1 MVSVVDFKSRAIE
14 RLDGYRDNPRCL
26 PGLVYARYAAQ
37 PACRFR
43 SQPAPFK
50 KFALRTHKQHQMHL
64 QHRNTC
70 ISVLGL
76 LLQRLDMI
84 TREIVFVAPKY
95 GIRRPLYVA
104 EIARLTNLCSRT
116 VKRCLGSLVR
126 SRYLVRVENRMFLS
140 IALFRDLK
148 LDISY
153 TRLANQL
160 VGLAKKKATGM
171 KQGGKALPGNQPRK
185 APSVPASHPQPIDDL
200 SPPSN
205 PTGRNEAIQNIHM
218 ASIRRM
224 LLRKNRQ
231 PPDPDSSG

>member
-1 MVSVVDFKSRAIE
+1 MVSVADFKSRAIE
-14 RLDGYRDNPRCL
+14 RLDGYRENPRCL

-43 SQPAPFK
+43 SKPAPFK
-50 KFALRTHKQHQMHL
+50 QFAKRTHKQHQMHL

-76 LLQRLDMI
+76 LVQRLDMI

-104 EIARLTNLCSRT
+104 EIARITNLCSRT

-126 SRYLVRVENRMFLS
+126 SRYLVRIENRMFLS
-140 IALFRDLK
+140 AALFRDLQ

-160 VGLAKKKATGM
+160 VGLAKKKAKDTRP
-171 KQGGKALPGNQPRK
+171 GKKAKLGNQSRK
-185 APSVPASHPQPIDDL
+185 PPSAPASKPADL
-200 SPPSN
+200 SPSTTDPVS
-205 PTGRNEAIQNIHM
+205 RIDAIQNIQM
-218 ASIRRM
+218 ASIRRI